1 MQSVAVLEEYLNNYY
16 IGHYEEFSEADNKA
30 EALEQYTESSNW
42 IWNPSKNGYGVVGY
56 VVNKDGNACYLINKK
71 ALPEEIK
78 SQLKG
83 GDAGDDTYADY
94 VNMNDVYGVTGDLKV
109 YYCKDGK
116 ESILGI
122 SGNEL
127 DYDNPLREVF
137 PAGSSLA
144 TLITGNNTENVTA
157 EDVKSIKSLNI
168 DSSSGVTNL
177 KDLYNLTS
185 LQRLTLENVSF
196 STLDGIDNAPQLNYI
211 MLKGCKIENYSAI
224 GRIGDGLKYLYLYN
238 TTDSEVEKLCN
249 LETGIGKYDLPNLE
263 YFAITGNE
271 TYISQ
276 TESDGPYSSSKSEN
290 TITNISPLNNLTDTT
305 KKAIKYLSLQN
316 NNIESIEDLKDFSS
330 VYLLR
335 VECNK
340 LTSLAGCENMQNLTY
355 LYACENNLGANEV
368 YLGVDEN
375 EDGLDDGRNASTDA
389 LACLSGKNNLYYVHL
404 IKNTNLIWIDYL
416 KDSTSINKFFLA
428 GCSKLNST
436 AVANIAT
443 IFNNCLVSNRS
454 IDSIYE
460 KYLATSEEMYF
471 SGLTP
476 SSTTDIDYLKNMSEE
491 NKAKVKKLDLSN
503 STLENE
509 ELNEI
514 ISGFTNLVTLNVDG
528 CSKLT
533 SLDFLENTSKLE
545 QICFNNTGIV
555 GNEVS
560 KLDMYTTNLKSF
572 RCNNPEI
579 DITKMQKTISNTR
592 CYAEKY
598 SFQTYLGAGFQEDSL
613 IEQLANCTEITYIA
627 TNGQKVQKNLTV
639 DLSNCKKLKSAYFQ
653 GSGTTFILPTS
664 FTELSVWWPSFEN
677 LIYRETT
684 HINNISISQVSTGLT
699 NVKKLL
705 ESLATTG
712 SVVNSLTLNFRT
724 TDSAITEDLLKY
736 LSQIQIKSLKFNTNG
751 SKVMYPF
758 VTESWNGYLKNISS
772 LTINYGNIDNLDF
785 LSENAN
791 LTSLSITNSGLNN
804 INGIENLINFTTID
818 FSNNNISSLYSLRNM
833 NKLES
838 LNLNN
843 NLIYDTSVNAQGES
857 FKNLEILRNLNLD
870 GALKKLYISG
880 NDAILDWSLV
890 NEDCK
895 WEEYN
900 GK

>member
-1 MQSVAVLEEYLNNYY
+1 MLMVA
-16 IGHYEEFSEADNKA
+16 
-30 EALEQYTESSNW
+30 
-42 IWNPSKNGYGVVGY
+42 
-56 VVNKDGNACYLINKK
+56 
-71 ALPEEIK
+71 
-78 SQLKG
+78 
-83 GDAGDDTYADY
+83 
-94 VNMNDVYGVTGDLKV
+94 
-109 YYCKDGK
+109 
-116 ESILGI
+116 
-122 SGNEL
+122 
-127 DYDNPLREVF
+127 
-137 PAGSSLA
+137 
-144 TLITGNNTENVTA
+144 
-157 EDVKSIKSLNI
+157 
-168 DSSSGVTNL
+168 
-177 KDLYNLTS
+177 
-185 LQRLTLENVSF
+185 
-196 STLDGIDNAPQLNYI
+196 
-211 MLKGCKIENYSAI
+211 
-224 GRIGDGLKYLYLYN
+224 
-238 TTDSEVEKLCN
+238 
-249 LETGIGKYDLPNLE
+249 
-263 YFAITGNE
+263 
-271 TYISQ
+271 
-276 TESDGPYSSSKSEN
+276 
-290 TITNISPLNNLTDTT
+290 
-305 KKAIKYLSLQN
+305 
-316 NNIESIEDLKDFSS
+316 
-330 VYLLR
+330 
-335 VECNK
+335 
-340 LTSLAGCENMQNLTY
+340 
-355 LYACENNLGANEV
+355 
-368 YLGVDEN
+368 
-375 EDGLDDGRNASTDA
+375 
-389 LACLSGKNNLYYVHL
+389 
-404 IKNTNLIWIDYL
+404 
-416 KDSTSINKFFLA
+416 
-428 GCSKLNST
+428 
-436 AVANIAT
+436 
-443 IFNNCLVSNRS
+443 
-454 IDSIYE
+454 
-460 KYLATSEEMYF
+460 
-471 SGLTP
+471 
-476 SSTTDIDYLKNMSEE
+476 
-491 NKAKVKKLDLSN
+491 
-503 STLENE
+503 
-509 ELNEI
+509 
-514 ISGFTNLVTLNVDG
+514 
-528 CSKLT
+528 
-533 SLDFLENTSKLE
+533 
-545 QICFNNTGIV
+545 GIV

-664 FTELSVWWPSFEN
+664 FTELSIWWPSFEN

-684 HINNISISQVSTGLT
+684 HINNVNISQVSTGLT

-758 VTESWNGYLKNISS
+758 VTESWNRYLKNISS

-804 INGIENLINFTTID
+804 INGIENLINLTTID
-818 FSNNNISSLYSLRNM
+818 FSNNNISSLYSLRNI

-843 NLIYDTSVNAQGES
+843 NLIYDTSVNTQGES